1 MTQGRGSSAEDP
13 LTRFRRSSTAVARVV
28 LERIRRK
35 APALGNVRIMD
46 FCGTHEWTITH
57 YGIRSLMP
65 ENIELVAGPGCPV
78 CVTPAYYVNEAIRLA
93 LDGVRVYTFGDAYK
107 LPGRAGTVPRT
118 LEAAA
123 AEGGDV
129 AVVYSFLDAVR
140 RARAEGKE
148 SVFFAVGFETTMPS
162 TASPIAAGALPPNL
176 RVLSAHRYTPPIV
189 VHLLERVEGA
199 RMDGVIAPGHVSAVI
214 GSEAWRF
221 LPRDYGIPTVVAG
234 FEAVDVL
241 IAIDAILEMLVR
253 RRPALINEYRR
264 VVRPEGN
271 PAAKR
276 VMEEVFEPFDAYW
289 RGIGVV
295 PSSGARLREA
305 YAAHDAARE
314 YGIKDPPDDV
324 EGEILPGCRCHEVVL
339 GMAKPTDC
347 PLFMKACTPDTPYGP
362 CMVSMEGTCR
372 IWSLNLA
379 QVGQL
384 LRRG

>member
-1 MTQGRGSSAEDP
+1 LIREQRSSADDP
-13 LTRFRRSSTAVARVV
+13 LTKFRRSSSRVAAKV
-28 LERIRRK
+28 LERIRVK
-35 APALGNVRIMD
+35 ASSLGDVRIMD

-78 CVTPAYYVNEAIRLA
+78 CVTPAYYVNEAIHLA

-107 LPGRAGTVPRT
+107 LPGRAGTAPRT

-162 TASPIAAGALPPNL
+162 TASPIASGALPPNL

-199 RMDGVIAPGHVSAVI
+199 RIDGVIAPGHVSAVI
-214 GSEAWRF
+214 GSDAWSF
-221 LPRDYGIPTVVAG
+221 LPRDYGVPTVVAG

-276 VMEEVFEPFDAYW
+276 VMREVFEPFDAYW

-295 PSSGARLREA
+295 PSSGARLRER

-339 GMAKPTDC
+339 GMAKPMDC

-379 QVGQL
+379 QVGHL
-384 LRRG
+384 LRRA